1 MYTLASVSG
10 VPTPAGDDVAVRNL
24 IALVAQRADGGD
36 VDAYVDLFTRDASWE
51 MPGAPRK
58 GHADIR
64 EGSLARRAAGETGP
78 GSHTRHVVTTTA
90 VTIDGDDAEADSVWL
105 FFVDTSTEPRV
116 RLMGTYHDTLAR
128 TPSGWKLARRQI
140 SFG

>member
-1 MYTLASVSG
+1 MYTLASVPEATS
-10 VPTPAGDDVAVRNL
+10 PADDELAVRNV

-36 VDAYVDLFTRDASWE
+36 VDAYVELFTPNASWE

-64 EGSLARRAAGETGP
+64 DGSLARRAAGETGP
-78 GSHTRHVVTTTA
+78 GSHTRHVVTTIA
-90 VTIDGDDAEADSVWL
+90 VTVDGDEAEADSVWL
-105 FFVDTSTEPRV
+105 FYVDTTTEPRV

-128 TPSGWKLARRQI
+128 TASGWKLARRQI